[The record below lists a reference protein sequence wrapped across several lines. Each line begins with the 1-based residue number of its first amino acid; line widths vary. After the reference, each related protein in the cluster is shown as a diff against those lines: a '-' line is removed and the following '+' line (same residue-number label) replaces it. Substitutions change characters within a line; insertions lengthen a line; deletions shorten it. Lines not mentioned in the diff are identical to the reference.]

1 MKTRKLS
8 EAIDTQRVKADLAEL
23 NRLRRFLINSR
34 TAGYTRWLLD
44 SIDDYVEQIT
54 GDRTTLH
61 SEASNLSD
69 SVPSLPVLPAVQFL
83 FGLHTPRAPRSG
95 ADQ

>member
-1 MKTRKLS
+1 MTETENRVKAYPQQRTRKLS
-8 EAIDTQRVKADLAEL
+8 EAIDTLRVKADLVEL
-23 NRLRRFLINSR
+23 DRLRSYLIKNR

-61 SEASNLSD
+61 GKSSN
-69 SVPSLPVLPAVQFL
+69 V
-83 FGLHTPRAPRSG
+83 R
-95 ADQ
+95 